1 MTTAVA
7 AWFAV
12 AFFLLPGFVVGWVS
26 GLRAPAAV
34 AAALPVTFGIA
45 GLGAWMW
52 GWTSAPFNLWTG
64 AVSFIVALLA
74 AAAWRYAFVRKA
86 RRGGQVSWRRALFPG
101 GPARGGVAGLYWAL
115 PAAGVVVGA
124 YLLISNRL
132 EWLLRLPQG
141 TYNIVQ
147 GWDVQWHANLVRF
160 IMDTGV
166 ASPTRMGEL
175 QNVETHTQL
184 LYPSAYHAGIALF
197 GEAAGLEPLPALNI
211 ASTVLPG
218 IAFPLTMACLVFAFL
233 RATGTTGSR
242 MLTAQIAAGLAPIL
256 VYALPQVVW
265 IPEYVGM
272 WPYLFGIA
280 LTGIVIWQFLSVPSH
295 RAGAFATALG
305 FLGLLQ
311 VHPSPV
317 TVVVVAVVLFW
328 LTSTLIRPERTRI
341 SDTLWLALPAVAG
354 GVMFLPQAL
363 AGSTQAGEVASWQ
376 PEEDLGV
383 DGAWGKA
390 FLMDTRHVQEF
401 FPAFDPT
408 VWLVLAAAGAVVCV
422 VWRFQVWPALFY
434 VVSLL
439 ATMNALDPFDNGLGE
454 ALAVIG
460 NLHYSTGHRLVMPVA
475 MAVAAGAAIA
485 IAAAI
490 RLVTLAPA
498 AQRYGKGIRASAA
511 ASVAVAVVAGAV
523 AVTVV
528 RAQADEGAKAAYV
541 SPRSNDRMVDADDL
555 AAFSWLATQPAA
567 FEGLTIGDP
576 ADGYSWLYAA
586 TGVPTVARHYLWP
599 AGGRGSDF
607 EKLFWQA
614 DALGEG
620 EHNVVDQAAEDL
632 NVKFFMISPGSFW
645 SYQISRYELLRALWA
660 SDGVT
665 PVFRK
670 GDTAIFAV
678 NAAFDAS
685 ELKDMQRDALEH
697 GSDEL
702 YELTPIADLRAGA
715 TAM

>member
-12 AFFLLPGFVVGWVS
+12 AFFLLPGFLVAWVS

-64 AVSFIVALLA
+64 AVSLVVALLA
-74 AAAWRYAFVRKA
+74 AAAWRFAFVRKA

-101 GPARGGVAGLYWAL
+101 GLARGGVADPYWLL
-115 PAAGVVVGA
+115 PAAGVVAGA
-124 YLLISNRL
+124 YLLISDRL
-132 EWLLRLPQG
+132 AWLVRLPNG

-175 QNVETHTQL
+175 QHVETQTQL

-197 GEAAGLEPLPALNI
+197 GQAAGLDPLPALNI

-218 IAFPLTMACLVFAFL
+218 IAFPLTMACLAFAFL
-233 RATGTTGSR
+233 RSTE
-242 MLTAQIAAGLAPIL
+242 LTAQIAAGLAAIL

-272 WPYLFGIA
+272 WPYLFGMA
-280 LTGIVIWQFLSVPSH
+280 MTGIVIWQFLSVPGR

-341 SDTLWLALPAVAG
+341 SDTLWLALPALAG
-354 GVMFLPQAL
+354 GVLFLPQAL

-390 FLMDTRHVQEF
+390 FFMDTRHVDEF

-408 VWLVLAAAGAVVCV
+408 VWLWLAAAGAVVCA
-422 VWRFQVWPALFY
+422 VWRFQVWPVLFY
-434 VVSLL
+434 AVSLL
-439 ATMNALDPFDNGLGE
+439 ATMNALDPFGNGLGE
-454 ALAVIG
+454 ALSVIG

-485 IAAAI
+485 VAAAI
-490 RLVTLAPA
+490 RLVALAPA
-498 AQRYGKGIRASAA
+498 AKRYGKGVRASVA
-511 ASVAVAVVAGAV
+511 ASVALAVAAGAV
-523 AVTVV
+523 AVPVA
-528 RAQADEGAKAAYV
+528 RAQAREGAQAAYE
-541 SPRSNDRMVDADDL
+541 SPRNNDRMVDADDL
-555 AAFSWLATQPAA
+555 AAFRWLASQPAA
-567 FEGLTIGDP
+567 YEGLTIGDP
-576 ADGYSWLYAA
+576 ADGYSWLYAT

-620 EHNVVDQAAEDL
+620 KRNIVDQAAEDL
-632 NVKFFMISPGSFW
+632 NVKFFFLSPGSFW

-665 PVFRK
+665 PVFHK
-670 GDTAIFAV
+670 GDTVVFAV
-678 NAAFDAS
+678 NAAFSQD
-685 ELKDMQRDALEH
+685 ELEDMQRDAVEH

-702 YELTPIADLRAGA
+702 YELTPAAAVRGGA
-715 TAM
+715 SSL

>member
-12 AFFLLPGFVVGWVS
+12 AFFLLPGFLVAWVS

-64 AVSFIVALLA
+64 AVSLVVALLA
-74 AAAWRYAFVRKA
+74 AAAWRFAFVRKA

-101 GPARGGVAGLYWAL
+101 GLARGGVADPYWLL
-115 PAAGVVVGA
+115 PAAGVVAGA
-124 YLLISNRL
+124 YLLISDRL
-132 EWLLRLPQG
+132 AWLVRLPNG

-175 QNVETHTQL
+175 QHVETQTQL

-197 GEAAGLEPLPALNI
+197 GQAAGLDPLPALNI

-218 IAFPLTMACLVFAFL
+218 IAFPLTMACLAFAFL
-233 RATGTTGSR
+233 RSTE
-242 MLTAQIAAGLAPIL
+242 LTAQIAAGLAAIL

-272 WPYLFGIA
+272 WPYLFGMA
-280 LTGIVIWQFLSVPSH
+280 MTGIVIWQFLSVPGRH
-295 RAGAFATALG
+295 AGAFATALG

-341 SDTLWLALPAVAG
+341 SDTLWLALPALAG
-354 GVMFLPQAL
+354 GVLFLPQAL
-363 AGSTQAGEVASWQ
+363 AGSTLAGEVASWQ

-390 FLMDTRHVQEF
+390 FFMDTRHVGEF

-408 VWLVLAAAGAVVCV
+408 VWLWLAAAGAVVCA
-422 VWRFQVWPALFY
+422 VWRFQVWPVLFY
-434 VVSLL
+434 AVSLL
-439 ATMNALDPFDNGLGE
+439 ATMNALDPFGNGLGE
-454 ALAVIG
+454 ALSVIG

-485 IAAAI
+485 VAAAI
-490 RLVTLAPA
+490 RLVALAPA
-498 AQRYGKGIRASAA
+498 AKRYGKGVRASVA
-511 ASVAVAVVAGAV
+511 ASVALAVAAGAV
-523 AVTVV
+523 AVPVA
-528 RAQADEGAKAAYV
+528 RAQAQEGAQAAYE
-541 SPRSNDRMVDADDL
+541 SPRNNDRMVNADDL
-555 AAFSWLATQPAA
+555 AAFRWLASQPAA
-567 FEGLTIGDP
+567 YEGLTIGDP
-576 ADGYSWLYAA
+576 ADGYSWLYAT

-620 EHNVVDQAAEDL
+620 KRNIVDQAAEDL
-632 NVKFFMISPGSFW
+632 NVKFFFLSPGSFW

-665 PVFRK
+665 PVFHK
-670 GDTAIFAV
+670 GDTVVFAV
-678 NAAFDAS
+678 NAAFSQD
-685 ELKDMQRDALEH
+685 ELEDMQRDAVEH

-702 YELTPIADLRAGA
+702 YELTPAAAVRGGA
-715 TAM
+715 SSL